1 MIKYRPHR
9 ATLQDAMKEAREF
22 ENYDE
27 LKRFVVDEWTRKSDW
42 IGEPPYLYCTEPPFA
57 ESDIVIGDVLG
68 DDDRIGWKNVRHV
81 CTKRYGSKDYMKLY
95 GCPQCIGMCGE

>member
-9 ATLQDAMKEAREF
+9 RSLEDAMKEAREF
-22 ENYDE
+22 ETYEDM
-27 LKRFVVDEWTRKSDW
+27 KRHVLREHAIWNTDGVTLFDLD
-42 IGEPPYLYCTEPPFA
+42 
-57 ESDIVIGDVLG
+57 DIVIGDVIG

-81 CTKRYGSKDYMKLY
+81 CVKRYGSDDYMKLY